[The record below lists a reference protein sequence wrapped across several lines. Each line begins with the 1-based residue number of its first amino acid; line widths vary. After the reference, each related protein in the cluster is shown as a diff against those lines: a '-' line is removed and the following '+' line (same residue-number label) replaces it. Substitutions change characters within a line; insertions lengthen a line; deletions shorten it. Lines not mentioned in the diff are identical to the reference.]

1 MLAFM
6 INPQKKKK
14 DLTWAV
20 CKKILLLRNI
30 VEVVHSLDFT
40 REDKKPVV
48 DRIRKHLKKYS
59 LTPERCRAVA
69 VGATVVC
76 TFAQGFVDYEESSR
90 RIKALS
96 KEIELVTSLMGW
108 RWQKIEAH
116 PCIYITQCLLAD
128 KAIWGGKDTLQCY
141 VLLKIYSSI
150 LNQIALH

>member
-1 MLAFM
+1 M

-76 TFAQGFVDYEESSR
+76 TFAQGVVDYEESSR

-96 KEIELVTSLMGW
+96 KEIELVTSLMG
-108 RWQKIEAH
+108 
-116 PCIYITQCLLAD
+116 
-128 KAIWGGKDTLQCY
+128 
-141 VLLKIYSSI
+141 
-150 LNQIALH
+150 